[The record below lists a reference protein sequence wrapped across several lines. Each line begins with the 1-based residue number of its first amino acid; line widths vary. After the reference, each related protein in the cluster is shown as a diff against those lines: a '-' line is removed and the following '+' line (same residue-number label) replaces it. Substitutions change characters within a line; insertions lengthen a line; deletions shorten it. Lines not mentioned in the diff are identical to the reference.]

1 MAAARKTERTGTA
14 EAMRPHDHG
23 DCIRRVLDEAER
35 RASEDKVNFTP
46 VRRHALEILLESHAA
61 MPAYG
66 LLKRL
71 EEDGFG
77 SQPPVAYRALDFL
90 IEQGFVHKVERLN
103 AFVACMYP
111 HEAHTPAFL
120 ICRNC
125 RSVAETCVSPTPAAL
140 RQEARAAGFTIERS
154 MMEAEGLCR
163 ACAAEGGPPCN

>member
-1 MAAARKTERTGTA
+1 MAAAKRRERTPA
-14 EAMRPHDHG
+14 ANAMRPHDHG

-35 RASEDKVNFTP
+35 RASEGKVNFTP
-46 VRRHALEILLESHAA
+46 VRRHTLEILLESHTA

-71 EEDGFG
+71 DADGFG

-90 IEQGFVHKVERLN
+90 MGQGFVHKVERLN

-120 ICRNC
+120 VCRNC
-125 RSVAETCVSPTPAAL
+125 RAVTETCAPPSPAAL
-140 RQEARAAGFTIERS
+140 LREARAAGFAIERS
-154 MMEAEGLCR
+154 VVEAEGLCR
-163 ACAAEGGPPCN
+163 RCASGEAAPCG

>member
-1 MAAARKTERTGTA
+1 MVAARQTERTTAA

-23 DCIRRVLDEAER
+23 DCVRRVLDEAER

-71 EEDGFG
+71 DEDGFG

-90 IEQGFVHKVERLN
+90 MQQGFVHKVERLN

-120 ICRNC
+120 VCRNC
-125 RSVAETCVSPTPAAL
+125 RSVAETCVSPSPPPLL
-140 RQEARAAGFTIERS
+140 REARAAGFAIERS
-154 MMEAEGLCR
+154 VMEAEGLCR
-163 ACAAEGGPPCN
+163 ACAGEGGAPCR

>member
-1 MAAARKTERTGTA
+1 MAAARQTERTAAA

-35 RASEDKVNFTP
+35 RASEDRVNFTP

-71 EEDGFG
+71 DEDGFG
-77 SQPPVAYRALDFL
+77 AQPTVAYRALDFL
-90 IEQGFVHKVERLN
+90 MEQGFVHKVERLN

-111 HEAHTPAFL
+111 DESHAPAFL

-125 RSVAETCVSPTPAAL
+125 HSVAETCVSPSPAAL
-140 RQEARAAGFTIERS
+140 LREARAAGFAIERS
-154 MMEAEGLCR
+154 VMEAEGLCR
-163 ACAAEGGPPCN
+163 ACAEEGSAPCR

>member
-1 MAAARKTERTGTA
+1 MAAET
-14 EAMRPHDHG
+14 MRPHDHG
-23 DCIRRVLDEAER
+23 DCVRRVLDEAER

-71 EEDGFG
+71 GEDGFG

-90 IEQGFVHKVERLN
+90 MEQGFVHKVERLN
-103 AFVACMYP
+103 AYVACMYP

-120 ICRNC
+120 VCRNC
-125 RSVAETCVSPTPAAL
+125 RSVAETCVSPSPAAL
-140 RQEARAAGFTIERS
+140 LREARAAGFAIERS
-154 MMEAEGLCR
+154 VMEAEGLCR
-163 ACAAEGGPPCN
+163 DCACGEGAPCS

>member
-1 MAAARKTERTGTA
+1 MAAASETKRTAAA

-35 RASEDKVNFTP
+35 RASEDNVNFTP

-71 EEDGFG
+71 DAGGFG

-111 HEAHTPAFL
+111 HETHTPAFL

-125 RSVAETCVSPTPAAL
+125 RSVAETCVSPSPAAL
-140 RQEARAAGFTIERS
+140 LREARAAGFAIERS
-154 MMEAEGLCR
+154 VVEAEGLCR
-163 ACAAEGGPPCN
+163 DCASEETAPCS

>member
-1 MAAARKTERTGTA
+1 MAAARRTERTAAA

-35 RASEDKVNFTP
+35 RAAEDKVNFTP

-90 IEQGFVHKVERLN
+90 IEQGFVHRVERLN

-120 ICRNC
+120 VCRNC

-140 RQEARAAGFTIERS
+140 RQEARAAGFAIERS

-163 ACAAEGGPPCN
+163 DCARAEDAPCN

>member
-1 MAAARKTERTGTA
+1 MASGRHEERTGPA

-35 RASEDKVNFTP
+35 RAAEDKVNFTP

-71 EEDGFG
+71 DADGFG
-77 SQPPVAYRALDFL
+77 SQPPVVYRALDFL
-90 IEQGFVHKVERLN
+90 VGQGFVHKVERLN

-111 HEAHTPAFL
+111 NETHTPAFL

-125 RSVAETCVSPTPAAL
+125 RSVAETCVSPSPAAL
-140 RQEARAAGFTIERS
+140 LREARETGFVIERS
-154 MMEAEGLCR
+154 VVEAEGLCR
-163 ACAAEGGPPCN
+163 DCALGEGAPCG

>member
-1 MAAARKTERTGTA
+1 MVAAGQTERTTAA

-23 DCIRRVLDEAER
+23 DCVRRVLGEAER
-35 RASEDKVNFTP
+35 RAAEDKVNFTP

-71 EEDGFG
+71 DEDGFG

-90 IEQGFVHKVERLN
+90 MEQGFVHKVERLN

-120 ICRNC
+120 VCRNC
-125 RSVAETCVSPTPAAL
+125 RSVAETCAPPSPAAL
-140 RQEARAAGFTIERS
+140 LREARAAGFAIERS
-154 MMEAEGLCR
+154 VMEAEGLCR
-163 ACAAEGGPPCN
+163 ACAEEGGAPCR

>member
-1 MAAARKTERTGTA
+1 MANGKTGERTAAA
-14 EAMRPHDHG
+14 EAMRPHDHR

-35 RASEDKVNFTP
+35 RASDDRVNFTP

-71 EEDGFG
+71 DADGFG

-90 IEQGFVHKVERLN
+90 IGQGFVHKVERLN
-103 AFVACMYP
+103 AYVACMYP

-120 ICRNC
+120 ICRAC
-125 RSVAETCVSPTPAAL
+125 RSVAETCVAPTPAAL
-140 RQEARAAGFTIERS
+140 LREAQATGFAIERS
-154 MMEAEGLCR
+154 VMEAEGLCR
-163 ACAAEGGPPCN
+163 ACALAEGAACN

>member
-1 MAAARKTERTGTA
+1 MANGKTGERTAAA
-14 EAMRPHDHG
+14 EAMRPHDHR

-35 RASEDKVNFTP
+35 RASNDKVNFTP
-46 VRRHALEILLESHAA
+46 VRRHTLEILLESHAA

-71 EEDGFG
+71 DADGFG

-90 IEQGFVHKVERLN
+90 MEQGFVHRVERLN
-103 AFVACMYP
+103 AFVACMFP

-125 RSVAETCVSPTPAAL
+125 RSVAETRVAPVPAAL
-140 RQEARAAGFTIERS
+140 QQEARAAGFAIERS
-154 MMEAEGLCR
+154 VMEAEGLCR
-163 ACAAEGGPPCN
+163 DCAHGENAPWR

>member
-1 MAAARKTERTGTA
+1 MANGKHRERTAAA

-35 RASEDKVNFTP
+35 RASEDRVNFTP

-71 EEDGFG
+71 DADGFG

-90 IEQGFVHKVERLN
+90 MGQGFVHKVERLN
-103 AFVACMYP
+103 AYVACMYP
-111 HEAHTPAFL
+111 HETHTPAFL
-120 ICRNC
+120 VCRTC

-140 RQEARAAGFTIERS
+140 LQEARATGFAIERS
-154 MMEAEGLCR
+154 VMEAEGLCR
-163 ACAAEGGPPCN
+163 DCASGTGAPCG

>member
-1 MAAARKTERTGTA
+1 MAIGKQGERTGPA
-14 EAMRPHDHG
+14 EAMRPHDHR

-35 RASEDKVNFTP
+35 RAAEDKANFTP

-71 EEDGFG
+71 DADGFG

-90 IEQGFVHKVERLN
+90 MEQGFVHKVERLS

-111 HEAHTPAFL
+111 NEMHTPAFL
-120 ICRNC
+120 ICRKC
-125 RSVAETCVSPTPAAL
+125 RSVAETCVSPAPGAL
-140 RQEARAAGFTIERS
+140 LQEARATGFAIERS
-154 MMEAEGLCR
+154 VVEAEGLCR
-163 ACAAEGGPPCN
+163 DCALGEGAPCS